1 MRFTIMLHYVTTTNN
16 DNRGYMK
23 HLNTTNIIA
32 SISLIYLYIEAQSWL
47 FLSRI
52 YNSTLTNEIL
62 SQYEKFGY
70 ASAGI
75 GISLLFVR
83 RILNA
88 EKTTKARILYLL
100 LTPLIYISSVWLIYE
115 GVNKIPSL
123 IPVEAKPIIMQKSL
137 RTLAKPSWNNLAL
150 PWGNQHADIENIS
163 DDINAFMKTYP
174 TADRVIQAA
183 FISGIRN
190 ISMFSEYYSA
200 SAKYVNKGLWLRM
213 WNELETKQYFEAE
226 MQEPKI
232 TRHFVFSKNHINATN
247 SLPSLLSSLFTI
259 YLAKKSSTTLHDYI
273 TSTHSSLPSGTVH
286 QYQKEQIRKMTW
298 EVFDE
303 VMPLGPYALE
313 DLDNDILERLRV
325 AYSAKS
331 LSKYAH
337 LPTNYIEWDVGG
349 NPLHQKTYLMAASQV
364 APFLFNAE
372 SSPLLSLNQLYTE
385 KSRMRYIDTLQR
397 GLPNTIKKLWD
408 EYELRTLLNLSLHSD
423 SWLKPVDNGLHEHIL
438 RVGTVTPLMLFA
450 STIFI
455 IMNVI
460 VIFLA
465 NKKLGI
471 IGLIIIASTLSGVLS
486 HSESYLTE
494 LMLHI
499 SVKESQVY
507 LY

>member
-1 MRFTIMLHYVTTTNN
+1 
-16 DNRGYMK
+16 MK
-23 HLNTTNIIA
+23 HINTTNIIA

-52 YNSTLTNEIL
+52 YSSTLTNEIL

-70 ASAGI
+70 ASAGM
-75 GISLLFVR
+75 GVSLLFIR
-83 RILNA
+83 SILNT

-100 LTPLIYISSVWLIYE
+100 LTPLIYTSSVWLIYE
-115 GVNKIPSL
+115 GINKIPSL
-123 IPVEAKPIIMQKSL
+123 IPTAAKPVIMQNSL
-137 RTLAKPSWNNLAL
+137 KTLAKPSWSNLTL
-150 PWGNQHADIENIS
+150 PWVNHHADIDNISDDIS
-163 DDINAFMKTYP
+163 DDINAFMKTHP
-174 TADRVIQAA
+174 TADRVIQAT

-190 ISMFSEYYSA
+190 IAMFSEYYSA
-200 SAKYVNKGLWLRM
+200 SSKYVNKGLWLRM
-213 WNELETKQYFEAE
+213 WNELETKQYFETE

-232 TRHFVFSKNHINATN
+232 TRHFIFSKNHINETN

-259 YLAKKSSTTLHDYI
+259 YRAKKSSTILHDYI
-273 TSTHSSLPSGTVH
+273 TSTHSSLPRGSVH

-313 DLDNDILERLRV
+313 DRENDILERLRV
-325 AYSAKS
+325 AYSSKS

-337 LPTNYIEWDVGG
+337 LPTNHFEWDVGG

-372 SSPLLSLNQLYTE
+372 SNPLLSLNQLYTE

-397 GLPNTIKKLWD
+397 GLPNTIKKLWN
-408 EYELRTLLNLSLHSD
+408 EYELRTLLNLSLNSE
-423 SWLKPVDNGLHEHIL
+423 SWLEPVDNRLHEHIL
-438 RVGTVTPLMLFA
+438 RVGTVTPLMLIA

-460 VIFLA
+460 VIFMA
-465 NKKLGI
+465 NKKLGT
-471 IGLIIIASTLSGVLS
+471 IGLFVISLTLSGVFS